1 MKLHG
6 IWRGDEDRDAA
17 PREPGEERYDVLV
30 EQQSL
35 APQRLIEKDRARRAY
50 ERLRESQPLQQAGR
64 EVAHSTGR
72 VYLKRNFA
80 QCGID
85 LRGAMCRRQV
95 VQRRVVLERF
105 ANGEEGVVAG
115 ALRTVGEAGWHVVS
129 GDLLAEPRDRAVV
142 AAEKSRQAE
151 QECRFSGSRPADQA
165 NDLAAIDIKIHFAKR
180 GDRSGAPSWA
190 REIGLG
196 ETPDAQRAHDDTP
209 RR

>member
-72 VYLKRNFA
+72 VYPQNVKLAVPVTREEEKDFKA
-80 QCGID
+80 LQEG
-85 LRGAMCRRQV
+85 
-95 VQRRVVLERF
+95 ERL
-105 ANGEEGVVAG
+105 GVA
-115 ALRTVGEAGWHVVS
+115 
-129 GDLLAEPRDRAVV
+129 
-142 AAEKSRQAE
+142 
-151 QECRFSGSRPADQA
+151 
-165 NDLAAIDIKIHFAKR
+165 R
-180 GDRSGAPSWA
+180 GD
-190 REIGLG
+190 
-196 ETPDAQRAHDDTP
+196 Q
-209 RR
+209 